1 MNYHKLMGDFS
12 RLAGL
17 DDVEFEDAGGYF
29 EIGGQPLF
37 LAHEAAFGR
46 ITLSAPVATLK
57 ASESDLA
64 GRLLELN
71 LMLMRSGGYA
81 FGYDPETATCLLVA
95 SHPIAALDAAGLD
108 AAISAIVAK
117 TEAARGLVLLGLE
130 LDDVA
135 DAKALN
141 DLMSRQETTLIRA

>member
-1 MNYHKLMGDFS
+1 MNYHQLMGDFS

-17 DDVEFEDAGGYF
+17 NDAEFEEAGAYF

-37 LAHEAAFGR
+37 LTHEAAFGR
-46 ITLSAPVATLK
+46 ITLSAPVAALE
-57 ASESDLA
+57 APESDLA
-64 GRLLELN
+64 ARLLELN

-81 FGYDPETATCLLVA
+81 FGYEPETATCLLVA

-108 AAISAIVAK
+108 RAISAIVAK
-117 TEAARGLVLLGLE
+117 AEAARGLVRLGLE
-130 LDDVA
+130 LDGAA

-141 DLMSRQETTLIRA
+141 DLMTRQETTLIRA

>member
-17 DDVEFEDAGGYF
+17 DDAEFEDTGAYF

-37 LAHEAAFGR
+37 LTHEADSQR
-46 ITLSAPVATLK
+46 ITLSAPVATLETV
-57 ASESDLA
+57 SNELA
-64 GRLLELN
+64 ARLLELN
-71 LMLMRSGGYA
+71 LMLIRSGGYA
-81 FGYDPETATCLLVA
+81 FGYAPETATCLLVA

-117 TEAARGLVLLGLE
+117 ADAARGLVRLGLE
-130 LDDVA
+130 LDEVA
-135 DAKALN
+135 DAKAMR
-141 DLMSRQETTLIRA
+141 DLMTRQETTLIRA